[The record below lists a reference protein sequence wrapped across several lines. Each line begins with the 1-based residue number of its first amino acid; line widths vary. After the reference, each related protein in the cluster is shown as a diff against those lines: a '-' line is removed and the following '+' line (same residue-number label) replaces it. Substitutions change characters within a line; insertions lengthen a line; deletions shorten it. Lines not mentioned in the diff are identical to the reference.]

1 MKKIVKLDLKEN
13 KDSFIYEAFEVVERQ
28 MIKSGIDYNY
38 SGTCACLVFI
48 KDDICT
54 IANLGDSRAV
64 LCRTNKDINAIE
76 LSWDHKP
83 TRKDEKSRI
92 LLNGGK
98 VEKLNY
104 NGDWFGP
111 YRVWID
117 EEGPGYG
124 MTRTL
129 GDIYSKK
136 IGLISKPEIE
146 HIKLK
151 KSDQFIILASDG
163 LWEVMS
169 SAEAVGFV
177 LHNKEHWEN
186 ENKVS

>member
-1 MKKIVKLDLKEN
+1 
-13 KDSFIYEAFEVVERQ
+13 
-28 MIKSGIDYNY
+28 
-38 SGTCACLVFI
+38 
-48 KDDICT
+48 
-54 IANLGDSRAV
+54 
-64 LCRTNKDINAIE
+64 
-76 LSWDHKP
+76 
-83 TRKDEKSRI
+83 
-92 LLNGGK
+92 
-98 VEKLNY
+98 
-104 NGDWFGP
+104 
-111 YRVWID
+111 
-117 EEGPGYG
+117 

>member
-1 MKKIVKLDLKEN
+1 M
-13 KDSFIYEAFEVVERQ
+13 S
-28 MIKSGIDYNY
+28 
-38 SGTCACLVFI
+38 
-48 KDDICT
+48 
-54 IANLGDSRAV
+54 
-64 LCRTNKDINAIE
+64 KDINAIE

-83 TRKDEKSRI
+83 IRKIEKERI
-92 LLNGGK
+92 INNAGR

-104 NGDWFGP
+104 NGEWIGP
-111 YRVWID
+111 YRIWID

-129 GDIYSKK
+129 GDVYSKK
-136 IGLISKPEIE
+136 IGLISVPEIE

-151 KSDQFIILASDG
+151 KTDQFIIQASDG
-163 LWEVMS
+163 LWEVMT

-186 ENKVS
+186 ENKVSQMLAKEARTRWEQLNNNEQINNRISDFPSAKEGVDDITVVILFLVFNNEKTDDNGITLRSKQEE